1 MAARAQLTP
10 LKNDSHEKIKQ
21 INNIMDE
28 KKSIIKSSECNNSFT
43 QSSNMSI
50 SPSEEFFDITIY
62 NNNSMNSWLNFDDNM
77 FGFLTVGVN
86 ENE

>member
-28 KKSIIKSSECNNSFT
+28 RKRRIDRLDPIQF
-43 QSSNMSI
+43 
-50 SPSEEFFDITIY
+50 
-62 NNNSMNSWLNFDDNM
+62 
-77 FGFLTVGVN
+77 
-86 ENE
+86 